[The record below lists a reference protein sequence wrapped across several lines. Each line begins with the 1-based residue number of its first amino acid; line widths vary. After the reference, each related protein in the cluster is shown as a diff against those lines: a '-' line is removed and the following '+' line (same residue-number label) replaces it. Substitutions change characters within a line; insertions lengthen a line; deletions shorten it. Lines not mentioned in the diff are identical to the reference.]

1 MRFPKA
7 IVLSSLALL
16 PCLLLPACAQ
26 APSGS
31 SPKATLTGN
40 QPGANQAPGN
50 QDERMAWWRDARF
63 GMFLH
68 WGLYAIPAGKW
79 GERDNHGEWIRTTAQ
94 IPLDTYAKFQPQ
106 WNPVNFDADA
116 WARMAKD
123 AGMKYVVITSK
134 HHDGF
139 CLFDSAV
146 SDWDVGNTPHGR
158 DIMQELSDACRR
170 HGLKFCT
177 YHSIM
182 DWHHPDYLPRRGWEK
197 DRSTVGADYD
207 RFEKYLHAQ
216 VTEVIQ
222 RYRPAVM
229 WFDGEWEKT
238 WTHERGVKLFEL
250 CRKLAPEM
258 IVNNRVD
265 VHRQGMA
272 GFSGSSEA
280 VGDFDTPEQEIPAT
294 GLAGVDWESCMT
306 MNGHWGW
313 NATDTRWKSD
323 QDLIRNLID
332 IASKGGN
339 YLLNV
344 GPRADGTFP
353 PQSVER
359 LASIGKWMA
368 VNGEAIGGTT
378 ASIFA
383 SLPFGRCTVR
393 ADGETTKL
401 YLHVFDWPADR
412 RLVLPGLASPV
423 TRAYM
428 LHDPER
434 TLIANAGP
442 GLETASVHVLLPPQA
457 PDQIASVVV
466 VEVQGKATVFRAPKI
481 KSETTR
487 FVTALD
493 VTVPKETDLA
503 ELRYTTNGTEPN
515 PKSQIM
521 PEVLRL
527 TSSTVLKVALYQ
539 GSRRVSDTVS
549 QAFEQVNP
557 LGRVKANPRDPG
569 LTLTT
574 ASCNWK
580 TIPEDRAAFQKPG
593 KTVTSIGQGGPPP
606 EHTAH
611 QYFGFLDIEET
622 ELYRFLLTS
631 DDGSKL
637 WIDGQLVVDNDGL
650 HGSKQQMGDIGLRKG
665 LHSFELVGFNATG
678 GAELDLKWAKPNQS
692 FAPLPNSV
700 LRHNAR

>member
-1 MRFPKA
+1 MRFPQA
-7 IVLSSLALL
+7 IALSLIVASLFLTLPSCALRSEQAL
-16 PCLLLPACAQ
+16 PKPPA
-26 APSGS
+26 
-31 SPKATLTGN
+31 N
-40 QPGANQAPGN
+40 H
-50 QDERMAWWRDARF
+50 DERMDWWRDARF

-79 GERDNHGEWIRTTAQ
+79 QDRDNHGEWIRTTAQ
-94 IPLDTYAKFQPQ
+94 IPRDTYTKFQPQ
-106 WNPVNFDADA
+106 WNPVDFDADE

-123 AGMKYVVITSK
+123 AGMKYIVITSK

-146 SDWDVGNTPHGR
+146 TDWDVGNTPHGR

-182 DWHHPDYLPRRGWEK
+182 DWHHPDYLPRRGWEQ
-197 DRSTVGADYD
+197 DRSTEGADFD
-207 RFEKYLHAQ
+207 RFERYLHAQ

-229 WFDGEWEKT
+229 WFDGEWETT
-238 WTHERGVKLFEL
+238 WTHERGVRLFEL

-265 VHRQGMA
+265 VHRQGMQ
-272 GFSGSSEA
+272 GFSGSTEA

-294 GLAGVDWESCMT
+294 GLPGVDWESCMT

-323 QDLIRNLID
+323 RDLIRNLID

-344 GPRADGTFP
+344 GPRADGMFP
-353 PQSVER
+353 PQSVAR

-378 ASIFA
+378 ASIFE
-383 SLPFGRCTVR
+383 SLPFGRCTIKL
-393 ADGETTKL
+393 DQDTSNGGKTKI
-401 YLHVFDWPADR
+401 YLHVFDWPSNGT
-412 RLVLPGLASPV
+412 LVLPGLAN
-423 TRAYM
+423 TIDRAY
-428 LHDPER
+428 LLSDPSKSLAVGKDGNQSGATVR
-434 TLIANAGP
+434 
-442 GLETASVHVLLPPQA
+442 LPAEA
-457 PDQIASVVV
+457 PDAVASVVV
-466 VEVQGKATVFRAPKI
+466 VEVLGKATVFRTPRIEAE
-481 KSETTR
+481 SNQ
-487 FVTALD
+487 FVTSLR
-493 VTVPKETDLA
+493 VIVKQETELA
-503 ELRYTTNGTEPN
+503 DLRYTTNNTAPTAN
-515 PKSQIM
+515 SPIM
-521 PEVLRL
+521 PEVLQL
-527 TSSTVLKVALYQ
+527 DASVTLQVALFQ
-539 GSRRVSDTVS
+539 GDRRVSTIVA
-549 QAFEQVNP
+549 QAFEQVRP
-557 LGRVKANPRDPG
+557 LGPVKARAFDAG

-574 ASCNWK
+574 ATCDWQ
-580 TIPEDRAAFQKPG
+580 TIPADRAMFRAAG
-593 KTVTSIGQGGPPP
+593 KTVAVIGSEGPPA
-606 EHTAH
+606 EHSAH
-611 QYFGFLDIEET
+611 QYFGFLSIDED

-637 WIDGQLVVDNDGL
+637 WIDGKLVADNDGL
-650 HGSKQQMGDIGLRKG
+650 HGSLQKLGSIALGKG

-678 GAELDLKWAKPNQS
+678 GTELDLKWAKPGQE
-692 FAPLPNSV
+692 FAPLPTSA